1 MRFLGVRRPY
11 RGCVALTGGCVAL
24 TFTRVWSTRKLR
36 LCEFPSKTCPPLNI
50 HGSDSQMEEITC
62 IRAAVLFEAAFRF
75 GVEIGFALAMAANSD
90 TASVASLDTSCCD
103 LDDGSATDQE
113 DNGSITTPMVYKF
126 RKGMVLRCLIL
137 LRGQCLCGYVI
148 CLLLKEQEQV
158 TEQYIAK
165 LNLMRVKCCK
175 CCKHSSSAV
184 ASFAISV
191 FWSLHFGIDEQG
203 HNASTCIL
211 FCMFCVLRGLNCFEG
226 RSYRFAFSLI
236 ACW

>member
-1 MRFLGVRRPY
+1 
-11 RGCVALTGGCVAL
+11 
-24 TFTRVWSTRKLR
+24 
-36 LCEFPSKTCPPLNI
+36 
-50 HGSDSQMEEITC
+50 MEEITC

-148 CLLLKEQEQV
+148 MWCMSSVEGAGAGDRAVHSKAQPYEGEVLQV
-158 TEQYIAK
+158 LQAQFLGRCFICNK
-165 LNLMRVKCCK
+165 
-175 CCKHSSSAV
+175 
-184 ASFAISV
+184 
-191 FWSLHFGIDEQG
+191 
-203 HNASTCIL
+203 CIL
-211 FCMFCVLRGLNCFEG
+211 ESSFWN
-226 RSYRFAFSLI
+226 
-236 ACW
+236 